1 MHYKLIKL
9 LRDKYIDEPDNPL
22 KMDILDLDDRQLFK
36 FLFLNFRYHSGEPA
50 GKRLTNLGLMQL
62 KSMFNSWNFELTE
75 KPITSKMR
83 LFMDRNFKMP
93 YHLEHNNLV
102 LFEKQM
108 AMKLIL
114 VGNSFIRLMEL
125 HNGQ

>member
-9 LRDKYIDEPDNPL
+9 IRDKYNDEPDNPM

-36 FLFLNFRYHSGEPA
+36 FVFLNFRYHSGEPA

-62 KSMFNSWNFELTE
+62 KSMFKNWTIEVIE

-83 LFMDRNFKMP
+83 LFMDRNFIMP
-93 YHLEHNNLV
+93 YHVDHSTITI
-102 LFEKQM
+102 FEKQM

-114 VGNSFIRLMEL
+114 VGNSFVRLMEL